1 MHKNKSSVIILSEK
15 IKNSTYNELNLIG
28 LKTRFCLRDKP
39 EECKQIC
46 IDNCIKFNRTY
57 GSNIFSKLRN
67 GKNTLKDF
75 DHIIVP
81 RYLNRIS
88 LKDIILKE
96 KKRMLNVNRLSLII
110 KSKIS
115 DNDNKKIK
123 KPIEFSV
130 NNRMKEDKK
139 MININI
145 KKSQNKSSVDL
156 YKKVL
161 KKKDIKHKNLNYTI
175 CCKIHNRKLS
185 LNLNKLMPIKNKSN
199 SSQINTG
206 NAYFDKNN
214 YIIISKGGVIRTSSL
229 WRSKNM
235 NNILL
240 SPTKKMTESL
250 SFNYDTNMIKSN
262 AFTSNIKVRNFFS
275 FNNESSKGS

>member
-57 GSNIFSKLRN
+57 SSNIFSKLRN
-67 GKNTLKDF
+67 AKNTLKDF

-110 KSKIS
+110 NSKIT

-123 KPIEFSV
+123 KPIELSV
-130 NNRMKEDKK
+130 NNRMKGDKK
-139 MININI
+139 MIIDI
-145 KKSQNKSSVDL
+145 KKSQNESSVDL

-161 KKKDIKHKNLNYTI
+161 KKKDVKHKNLYNTI
-175 CCKIHNRKLS
+175 CCNIYKRKLS

-214 YIIISKGGVIRTSSL
+214 YIITSKGGVMKTSSL

-250 SFNYDTNMIKSN
+250 SFNYETNMIKSN